1 MGKVRI
7 LLVDDHAIVR
17 EGLKSVLRG
26 HPEFEV
32 AGEAEDGPTAVA
44 RVVELD
50 PDVVLLDVS
59 MPGMNGAEVTAR
71 LLADRPDRRVLIL
84 TVHEDRGYLRALLG
98 AGAVGY
104 LLKRATADELLQAI
118 RAVAGGGTYID
129 PSLAGNVVGS
139 YVGKPAAATAE
150 LSEREVEVV
159 RLITSGYS
167 NKEIAARL
175 NLSVKTVETYKARSM
190 EKLGIRTRVGL
201 VRYAAERGWLAPL

>member
-17 EGLKSVLRG
+17 EGVKSVLRG
-26 HPEFEV
+26 QPEFEV
-32 AGEAEDGPTAVA
+32 VGEACDGPTAIAQVA
-44 RVVELD
+44 ELD

-59 MPGMNGAEVTAR
+59 MPGMNGAEVTAA
-71 LLADRPDRRVLIL
+71 LLADRPDRRVLVL
-84 TVHEDRGYLRALLG
+84 TAHVDRGHLRALLG
-98 AGAVGY
+98 AGAVGCM
-104 LLKRATADELLQAI
+104 LKRATADELLQAI

-129 PSLAGNVVGS
+129 PSLAGDAVGS
-139 YVGKPAAATAE
+139 SAGKPAAAE
-150 LSEREVEVV
+150 LSDREVEVV
-159 RLITSGYS
+159 RLIAHGYS

-175 NLSVKTVETYKARSM
+175 TLSVKTVETYKARSM

>member
-1 MGKVRI
+1 MSSVRV

-17 EGLKSVLRG
+17 EGLKSVLGG

-32 AGEAEDGPTAVA
+32 VGEAGDGPAAVA
-44 RVVELD
+44 RVAELD

-59 MPGMNGAEVTAR
+59 LPGMHGAEVTTR

-84 TVHEDRGYLRALLG
+84 TVHEDRGYLRALLE

-104 LLKRATADELLQAI
+104 VLKRATADELLQAM

-129 PSLAGNVVGS
+129 PSLAGNVVGTF
-139 YVGKPAAATAE
+139 VGKPHSATAE
-150 LSEREVEVV
+150 LSDREMEVV
-159 RLITSGYS
+159 RLITRGYS

-175 NLSVKTVETYKARSM
+175 CLSVKTVETYKARSM

-201 VRYAAERGWLAPL
+201 VRYAAERGWLTPL